1 MNKETQQKNVLL
13 WDTFEAT
20 DPAYTKRSN
29 VSGQQRVSADA
40 QYKKKQITKAFG
52 PMGKGWGV
60 IAESEKYERINYEG
74 GTTLLNYTA
83 TAFYLGG
90 EQHYTFP
97 IAAGIKE
104 AFITQ
109 GGKGYLKID
118 EEAIKK
124 VRTDA
129 LTKGFT
135 DLGFCS
141 DIHMGKFDD
150 DTYVTAAYAKS
161 ALEKEENADEAFQK
175 AKSEIDEWA
184 KTEVAACISL
194 LPKSI
199 NGFKGAMAGT
209 RKKLLTRCA
218 AVGINSKAYTDRI
231 DQIVTE
237 ELAKLEGN

>member
-1 MNKETQQKNVLL
+1 MNKETMQKNLAI
-13 WDTFEAT
+13 WSAFEAT
-20 DPAYTKRSN
+20 DPAYTKRAS
-29 VSGQQRVSADA
+29 VSGMVRVSADA

-52 PMGKGWGV
+52 PMGKGWG
-60 IAESEKYERINYEG
+60 IIPDSEKYDRVNYDG

-83 TAFYLGG
+83 TAFYIDEG
-90 EQHYTFP
+90 QQCKFP

-104 AFITQ
+104 AFITS

-118 EEAIKK
+118 DEAIKK

-161 ALEKEENADEAFQK
+161 ELEKEENQEEAIEK
-175 AKSEIDEWA
+175 ARKDIGDWVKSEI
-184 KTEVAACISL
+184 TACISL
-194 LPKSI
+194 LPGSV
-199 NGFKGAMAGT
+199 NGFKGAMAGV
-209 RKKLLTRCA
+209 RKKLMTRCA
-218 AVGINSKAYTDRI
+218 AVGINSKGYTDRI
-231 DQIVTE
+231 DEIVAE
-237 ELAKLEGN
+237 QLSKLKGD

>member
-1 MNKETQQKNVLL
+1 MNKEEMQKNVLL
-13 WDTFEAT
+13 WNTFEAT

-60 IAESEKYERINYEG
+60 IAESEKYERINYDG

-83 TAFYLGG
+83 TAFYLDGKL
-90 EQHYTFP
+90 HCTFP

-104 AFITQ
+104 AFITS

-161 ALEKEENADEAFQK
+161 ELEKEENAEEALQK
-175 AKSEIDEWA
+175 AKKDIGEWVKSEI
-184 KTEVAACISL
+184 TACISL

-199 NGFKGAMAGT
+199 NGFKGAMAGV
-209 RKKLLTRCA
+209 RKKLITRCA
-218 AVGINSKAYTDRI
+218 AVGINSKSYTDRI
-231 DQIVTE
+231 DQIVAE
-237 ELAKLEGN
+237 ELEKIEGK